1 MAKINIRQLAVQICD
16 EFENLLEKH
25 NIDIPD
31 EDREGEESEAHIYG
45 TTYSNLEGQITDILT
60 DFINEIKREGIEL
73 ETYSYNFDEIINGV
87 YYINEEEEGNGS
99 N

>member
-1 MAKINIRQLAVQICD
+1 MSRINIRQLSVQICD
-16 EFENLLEKH
+16 EFESLLDKY

-31 EDREGEESEAHIYG
+31 EDREGEEGEAHIYG

-60 DFINEIKREGIEL
+60 DFINEIKRDDIEL
-73 ETYSYNFDEIINGV
+73 ETESYNFDEIINGV
-87 YYINEEEEGNGS
+87 YYIHEEEKDNGS